1 MKTRKSI
8 IEDIKVLKANHKT
21 LKEFAKEKYI
31 DENDVANIDV
41 YMNEKSVFNY
51 FSNPNDP
58 EISNE
63 LIDYIESQAHYIPVT
78 YPINIRIHS
87 EKELDQEL
95 ISRKL
100 KEHYWKQLADQD
112 DDLKNNGIISLI
124 LFLTGAV
131 LLSLYFI
138 FQFVEGINLVFNEI
152 FSIAATFLI
161 WESVDYYF
169 LNRNAIKIRRLD
181 TTQLAMA
188 DVEIIK

>member
-41 YMNEKSVFNY
+41 YMNEKSVFND

-87 EKELDQEL
+87 EKELNQEL

-100 KEHYWKQLADQD
+100 KEHYCKQLADQD

-188 DVEIIK
+188 DVKIIK

>member
-41 YMNEKSVFNY
+41 YMNEKSVFND

-78 YPINIRIHS
+78 YPIKIRIHS

-161 WESVDYYF
+161 WESIDYYF

-181 TTQLAMA
+181 TAQLAMA

>member
-41 YMNEKSVFNY
+41 YMNEKSVFND